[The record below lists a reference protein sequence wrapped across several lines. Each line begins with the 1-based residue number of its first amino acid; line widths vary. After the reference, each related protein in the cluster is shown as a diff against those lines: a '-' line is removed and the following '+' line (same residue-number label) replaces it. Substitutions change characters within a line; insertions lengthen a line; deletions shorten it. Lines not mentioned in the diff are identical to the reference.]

1 MFEQSIQRL
10 GFACKFYP
18 EQDDTYSQYN
28 TKTTT
33 AKWLQAQTQDNA
45 LERLRSIIEHNL
57 DSQLLVFKEIIK
69 GPIGTKMMRLSS
81 DLLPFYTH
89 NDWNWVYKDKSL
101 MSMIK
106 SKFLTL
112 GKFAKL
118 HDIRLSFHPGQYCCI
133 ASDRAE
139 VVDNSIQELEYHR
152 DMAVMMG
159 FGNEFQD
166 FKINVHLS
174 GRLGEQ
180 GARQAFQQM
189 TPELRNMIT
198 IENDEFGKGLE
209 DVLEISDLCP
219 IVLDIHH
226 HLIRTSGEYILKSD
240 DRVQKV
246 IESWQGVRPVM
257 HYSIS
262 REEYI
267 NDCVTKPDI
276 TKMLSEGYKLQ
287 KLRAH
292 SDYYVNHDCNNWCL
306 NFWDEFDIMC
316 ESKAKNRARDQLYEY
331 FTQQI
336 NLLGKT

>member
-18 EQDDTYSQYN
+18 EQDDTYSQFN

-33 AKWLQAQTQDNA
+33 AKWLHSQTLDA
-45 LERLRSIIEHNL
+45 ATERLRSIIEHNL

-69 GPIGTKMMRLSS
+69 GPTGTKMMRLSS

-89 NDWNWVYKDKSL
+89 NNWAWVYKDQSL
-101 MSMIK
+101 LSMIK
-106 SKFLTL
+106 DKLSTL
-112 GKFAKL
+112 GQFAKL

-133 ASDRAE
+133 ASDRPE

-159 FGNEFQD
+159 FGQTFQD

-174 GRLGEQ
+174 GRLGSQ
-180 GARQAFQQM
+180 GARQAFQRM
-189 TPELRNMIT
+189 TPELKNMIT
-198 IENDEFGKGLE
+198 IENDEFGHGLE

-226 HLIRTSGEYILKSD
+226 HLIRSKGEYISVTD
-240 DRVQKV
+240 FRVMRV
-246 IESWQGVRPVM
+246 IESWRGVRPTM

-267 NDCVTKPDI
+267 NNCVTKPDI
-276 TKMLSEGYKLQ
+276 TKMLSEGYKSQ

-292 SDYYVNHDCNNWCL
+292 SDYYINQECNNWCL
-306 NFWDEFDIMC
+306 TFWDNFDIMC
-316 ESKAKNRARDQLYEY
+316 ESKAKNLARDQLYDY
-331 FTQQI
+331 FTQQT
-336 NLLGKT
+336 NLSARS